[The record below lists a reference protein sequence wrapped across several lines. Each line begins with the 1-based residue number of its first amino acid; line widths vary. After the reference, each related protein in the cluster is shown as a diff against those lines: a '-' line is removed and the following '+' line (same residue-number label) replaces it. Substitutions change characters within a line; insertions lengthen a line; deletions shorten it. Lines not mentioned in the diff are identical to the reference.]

1 MKQSWHYVQNVF
13 DNVTKGNYLLM
24 LKISTWHINALK
36 AKAGD
41 PYYDQL
47 IADYQPL
54 HDAVVDEYNK
64 WSTSKGTHVGGTAS
78 FEDLLELLSGTKAE
92 DWDIAIQAVY
102 RRDTPQYL
110 ALLPNYRKP
119 FQKGSRDA
127 RVNAVNNLITAI
139 GTDAALAALK
149 AQLVIFLG
157 LLNAARTAQQSA
169 LSNTGD
175 FSEDVEVVRI
185 AAAEGQYRSLGSLM
199 NKFYKTPVAIEPFF
213 DLLNIRKASQT
224 EFTGTIKKEI
234 VETIFKRTLEPETEI
249 RLINEGTVAL
259 KFAFVPEKNDPIG
272 AAFLLVQPGEEEVVA
287 ASSLGNV
294 PESKYLNVKNDSTI
308 VDGKFTVEIL

>member
-1 MKQSWHYVQNVF
+1 MKQPWRYVQNVF

-41 PYYDQL
+41 PYYDAL

-54 HDAVVDEYNK
+54 HDAVVAEYNK

-78 FEDLLELLSGTKAE
+78 FEDLLEELSGIKAE
-92 DWDIAIQAVY
+92 DWDVAIQAVY
-102 RRDTPQYL
+102 RRDTPKYL
-110 ALLPNYRKP
+110 ALLPNYRGP

-149 AQLVIFLG
+149 AQVVTFLG

-185 AAAEGQYRSLGSLM
+185 AAAEGQYRDLGSLM
-199 NKFYKTPVAIEPFF
+199 NKFYQTPTAVEPFF

-224 EFTGTIKKEI
+224 EFTATIKKE
-234 VETIFKRTLEPETEI
+234 VLENIFKRTLEPDAELRFTNI
-249 RLINEGTVAL
+249 GDAAL
-259 KFAFVPEKNDPIG
+259 KLAMLPEKNDPIG
-272 AAFLLVQPGEEEVVA
+272 AVFLLLQPGEEEIVP

-294 PESKYLNVKNDSTI
+294 PSSKYLNVKNDNASL
-308 VDGKFTVEIL
+308 DGKITVEIL